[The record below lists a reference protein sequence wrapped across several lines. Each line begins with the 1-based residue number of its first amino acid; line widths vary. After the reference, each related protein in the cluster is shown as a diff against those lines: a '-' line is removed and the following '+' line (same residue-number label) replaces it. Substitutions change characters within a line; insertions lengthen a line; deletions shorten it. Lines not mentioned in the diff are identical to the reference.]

1 MTELTVWDRMEELL
15 DRFGF
20 HQYQVDDDRAV
31 VLTPDTVDESGAGGM
46 SILELVRGALGVP
59 REAASFPPYMFWDG
73 IEMGPVLNQIWSRLN
88 AALNAEVP
96 SSHEIVAWCYLPSER
111 SVSDL
116 RKVIK
121 RAGQMCTGISNRKF
135 TPRPI
140 GSNLVGAESAA
151 GAAINLFGIVHTMR
165 QVSYGDLLSSVQD
178 KKRTEIELIGLL
190 ESRLSANE
198 RLEARCDTVSP
209 IPQLLSRSYFSAAK
223 LAASQSSRLGL
234 YDYIA
239 SLEEVN
245 NLAGL
250 SDTALCKR
258 LLQTLP
264 TNPGLDDANIPQ
276 PLQKKISK
284 YLVGA

>member
-1 MTELTVWDRMEELL
+1 MSKLTLWDRMEELL

-20 HQYQVDDDRAV
+20 RQYRVDDDRAM
-31 VLTPDTVDESGAGGM
+31 VLTSDTVDESGAGGM

-73 IEMGPVLNQIWSRLN
+73 LEMVPILDQIWSRLN
-88 AALNAEVP
+88 AALRAEEP
-96 SSHEIVAWCYLPSER
+96 SAYEIVAWCYLPSER

-121 RAGQMCTGISNRKF
+121 RAEQICTGISNRQF

-140 GSNLVGAESAA
+140 SSNLVGAESVA
-151 GAAINLFGIVHTMR
+151 GAAINLFGIVHTMH

-190 ESRLSANE
+190 ESRLSASE
-198 RLEARCDTVSP
+198 RLEARCDNLSP

-223 LAASQSSRLGL
+223 LATGQSGRLGL